1 MLPELGWGGAVEN
14 SHYGHRYNIG
24 VDPSTPSP
32 ASSPG
37 TENLSPTEFAS
48 AVTAIT
54 SAFGDP
60 TRRRIYLLAHQHAE
74 GITATQ
80 AAAEFDLHANV
91 ARHHLDKLASGGYLD
106 VELSKPS
113 GGAGRPSKR
122 YKSSQPGVRLQA
134 VVRHDDIL
142 VSLLAKALA
151 MLPANVAEQMAEEVG
166 IEYGRAMAQSMDPSD
181 TQRSFRGAL
190 HAAADALSSHGFAA
204 RADESADGDQI
215 VTEHCPFGDA
225 AIESPVICAV
235 DRGMVSGILSELF
248 GPANTDT
255 SSSKPNGDDICVTHV
270 SL

>member
-1 MLPELGWGGAVEN
+1 
-14 SHYGHRYNIG
+14 
-24 VDPSTPSP
+24 VDHLTPSP
-32 ASSPG
+32 AGSLHS
-37 TENLSPTEFAS
+37 EDLSPTEFAS

-60 TRRRIYLLAHQHAE
+60 TRRRIYLLAHEHAD

-80 AAAEFDLHANV
+80 AAEAFDLHANV
-91 ARHHLDKLASGGYLD
+91 ARHHLDKLASGGYLA

-122 YKSSQPGVRLQA
+122 YTSSQQGVRLQA
-134 VVRHDDIL
+134 SVRHDDIL

-151 MLPANVAEQMAEEVG
+151 MLPPEAAEKMAEEVG
-166 IEYGRAMAQSMDPSD
+166 IEYGKAMAESMDPSA

-204 RADESADGDQI
+204 RADESDDGDQI
-215 VTEHCPFGDA
+215 ITEHCPFGDA
-225 AIESPVICAV
+225 VIESPVICAV
-235 DRGMVSGILSELF
+235 DRGMVRGILSELF
-248 GPANTDT
+248 GPATTDT
-255 SSSKPNGDDICVTHV
+255 SSSRPNGDNICVTHV